1 MTYLNHKNEKN
12 GQNSSP
18 EIIRRSVFH
27 SRWMKAVSV
36 LASLVVFVTVYMLI
50 LPAATIT
57 PDDAHQEDGFY
68 LEKTAVAE
76 EGDNLENT
84 GWMTKPENSTEGNV
98 SEITE
103 NPETLN
109 QDYADRIMDWHDGR
123 TYISISADR
132 NARIPE
138 DAYLTV
144 TPLDPGTEAH
154 HAYYRRALRAALQE
168 KGEYSEEEIN
178 ANVTRAMEWYETVL
192 RGENA
197 EDMKLFLGDIA
208 QIYDIVIRDSTG
220 KRIEPAAAVNVDIH
234 FAEELTVPED
244 AEMKLVHFADDR
256 QEYADYSN
264 ATPSEGR
271 DVLKE
276 AKHQEI
282 GSDPV
287 SLLFQK
293 AFQYLGLEES
303 SEIKAAGADVTGS
316 GEEYPTATPSNLT
329 SIMETGDF
337 SEETDPDYIRKA
349 EILSATELVSG
360 TDVKNVRSISFTAE
374 SFSVYALIY
383 IIEYGNQELISHAGE
398 EGEDLSGVS
407 FLSLECD
414 TDTIAVSAEI
424 TDSGSI
430 PADARLQ
437 VTPLTPDMDNYG
449 AYMTA
454 LNRGYDE
461 NTYNSSNSLLYD
473 ISVITDGKEYEPE
486 NGRIELR
493 LRFKEN
499 QLTEALGLS
508 PEDTSA
514 LRVIHLPLASESEHS
529 SAASSTGS
537 AHQAPAPLSRA
548 KLFRKRAEADL
559 TAYDTPQSVD
569 PSDILREDVSEAL
582 VDLEHG
588 EEVCFTLT
596 SLSVIT
602 VTGAATDVKVT
613 GSLSGTDMK
622 GLGYNLYAYLLA
634 NNDHNAYGAKLTFT
648 EGNASATIPN
658 VPVNTYRLYLVY
670 AKNNRELQER
680 WNYNNVLDS
689 NTNNWV
695 DIDGGYI
702 FGYSAD
708 LPPDK
713 TVTSEDNTISF
724 ELKVPEVWNSS
735 VTASSIMDR
744 ALNYSVIADDV
755 VYHVQSYSNFAAKNI
770 HIQNANTG
778 TYYGHRADGIE
789 TIPNI
794 MVDITYDGLL
804 LSTLEK
810 DAEYYVQDKDKDKV
824 DTSVD
829 NDIVIVRNPDEI
841 SDRVEIMISNTLKQ
855 AEDLASKS
863 MLTLPSMTS
872 VDVSPYAENATIILD
887 ATAMSG
893 EPNGF
898 TIVKR
903 PGQTVVFNI
912 NGQNALPPA
921 NIKVKLVN
929 EYGQQIDADGNLSSR
944 LYLAGEEMREAP
956 ASEGNIWN
964 KIIWNF
970 PDAPHVIS
978 KNCVGGVFLVPKGSF
993 TVNDKGGGWIVARD
1007 GISITNQWY
1016 GFPGV
1021 DEPFVQKTVRKTF
1034 VGITEEEINPAYV
1047 LKLFTNTNE
1056 STSGTTQDQLI
1067 TSFVLKPQNDPTLVN
1082 DPDGTNDQ
1090 TGYLTKGIDAEGN
1103 IFYEWIT
1110 PFMSIGSEHKV
1121 TEQNSVSIPS
1131 AGSTGVSP
1139 DLVEFTGPFSGWN
1152 EASQNYEW
1160 MIRHIEYAGEAE
1172 LAGVFNVRSRSTD
1185 GYGEVKV
1192 TNHYNVVEEPHDLSI
1207 TKLVTDP
1214 EQIEA
1219 AGQEYSFEISLK
1231 DRTGTDLT
1239 DRQISYTVN
1248 GGELRTA
1255 SLSAGKVTILL
1266 KKDET
1271 ARLIGLPYGA
1281 QYTILETNLPAKCT
1295 VEFSGD
1301 TISASDASGY
1311 LFRNRSVTATNTYAD
1326 DPGVP
1331 VTAHKDLIG
1340 GTLIAGQFTFHLA
1353 DQDGRLIQEA
1363 VNDANGNIAF
1373 GTLVFD
1379 HDGEYD
1385 YSLFEVADP
1394 GMKDILFD
1402 PAEYTVHIR
1411 VEGGRARE
1419 VSYTGE
1425 NGTTTTTPMFRNT
1438 KIPTDSDTLAARKI
1452 FIDSEGKTVRLEGGE
1467 FTFTAVGSGQSEED
1481 RITYTGTNDAQG
1493 MVVFK
1498 DGAGNAVD
1506 INDLTQPT
1514 VFTISETDGAY
1525 SGAIPAGETLRY
1537 DNSTHQA
1544 NVTVDTRTVE
1554 IIPWTT
1560 KTVDMDNTDLTVT
1573 FTPKD
1578 TSGDQYYLKPLY
1590 DPDHS
1595 VIRSDG
1601 TVTFTVRIQKNL
1613 TGTDNAPNTFEFE
1626 YGIGFYYG
1634 MHTKTGMLKI
1644 KARGGNWGQAP
1655 VTIESVEADGVTLLP
1670 RTEIEKNVALS
1681 YPEGSYPV
1689 FINYLNK
1696 TDPVTM
1702 EFPFT
1707 KVWTDNATY
1716 TNLTAW
1722 KAGREIT
1729 VRLTGTFVPDEQGAA
1744 SGTREYVYKIMRNTE
1759 GSDPTFTFTQ
1769 PAGEDMPQ
1777 IRISETTVPEH
1788 HYRFEITGLPNQ
1800 GALDGKDGHWNYVL
1814 KEDAVEG
1821 YTVEYGSWDS
1831 TAQKAVP
1838 DPTRAV
1844 TGIESGGYLLNARVT
1859 AELPSSG
1866 GCGTRIFYILGTI
1879 LALGAGMLLVTRR
1892 RLLNEKKT

>member
-1 MTYLNHKNEKN
+1 M
-12 GQNSSP
+12 
-18 EIIRRSVFH
+18 
-27 SRWMKAVSV
+27 
-36 LASLVVFVTVYMLI
+36 
-50 LPAATIT
+50 
-57 PDDAHQEDGFY
+57 
-68 LEKTAVAE
+68 
-76 EGDNLENT
+76 
-84 GWMTKPENSTEGNV
+84 
-98 SEITE
+98 
-103 NPETLN
+103 
-109 QDYADRIMDWHDGR
+109 
-123 TYISISADR
+123 
-132 NARIPE
+132 
-138 DAYLTV
+138 
-144 TPLDPGTEAH
+144 
-154 HAYYRRALRAALQE
+154 
-168 KGEYSEEEIN
+168 
-178 ANVTRAMEWYETVL
+178 
-192 RGENA
+192 
-197 EDMKLFLGDIA
+197 
-208 QIYDIVIRDSTG
+208 
-220 KRIEPAAAVNVDIH
+220 
-234 FAEELTVPED
+234 
-244 AEMKLVHFADDR
+244 
-256 QEYADYSN
+256 
-264 ATPSEGR
+264 
-271 DVLKE
+271 
-276 AKHQEI
+276 
-282 GSDPV
+282 
-287 SLLFQK
+287 
-293 AFQYLGLEES
+293 
-303 SEIKAAGADVTGS
+303 
-316 GEEYPTATPSNLT
+316 
-329 SIMETGDF
+329 
-337 SEETDPDYIRKA
+337 
-349 EILSATELVSG
+349 
-360 TDVKNVRSISFTAE
+360 
-374 SFSVYALIY
+374 
-383 IIEYGNQELISHAGE
+383 
-398 EGEDLSGVS
+398 
-407 FLSLECD
+407 
-414 TDTIAVSAEI
+414 
-424 TDSGSI
+424 
-430 PADARLQ
+430 
-437 VTPLTPDMDNYG
+437 
-449 AYMTA
+449 
-454 LNRGYDE
+454 
-461 NTYNSSNSLLYD
+461 
-473 ISVITDGKEYEPE
+473 
-486 NGRIELR
+486 
-493 LRFKEN
+493 
-499 QLTEALGLS
+499 
-508 PEDTSA
+508 
-514 LRVIHLPLASESEHS
+514 
-529 SAASSTGS
+529 
-537 AHQAPAPLSRA
+537 
-548 KLFRKRAEADL
+548 
-559 TAYDTPQSVD
+559 
-569 PSDILREDVSEAL
+569 
-582 VDLEHG
+582 
-588 EEVCFTLT
+588 
-596 SLSVIT
+596 
-602 VTGAATDVKVT
+602 
-613 GSLSGTDMK
+613 
-622 GLGYNLYAYLLA
+622 
-634 NNDHNAYGAKLTFT
+634 
-648 EGNASATIPN
+648 
-658 VPVNTYRLYLVY
+658 
-670 AKNNRELQER
+670 
-680 WNYNNVLDS
+680 
-689 NTNNWV
+689 
-695 DIDGGYI
+695 
-702 FGYSAD
+702 
-708 LPPDK
+708 
-713 TVTSEDNTISF
+713 TSEDNTISF

-755 VYHVQSYSNFAAKNI
+755 VYHVQSYSNFATKNI

-855 AEDLASKS
+855 AEDLASRS

-921 NIKVKLVN
+921 NTKVKLVN

-944 LYLAGEEMREAP
+944 LYLAGEEMKEAP

-970 PDAPHVIS
+970 PDASHVTS
-978 KNCVGGVFLVPKGSF
+978 NNCVGGVFLVPKGSF

-1067 TSFVLKPQNDPTLVN
+1067 TSFVLKPQDDPTLVK

-1090 TGYLTKGIDAEGN
+1090 TGYLTKGTDTEGN

-1467 FTFTAVGSGQSEED
+1467 FTFTADSSGQSEED
-1481 RITYTGTNDAQG
+1481 RITYTGTNDEQG

-1537 DNSTHQA
+1537 DNSSHQA

-1560 KTVDMDNTDLTVT
+1560 ETVDMDNTDLTVT

-1578 TSGDQYYLKPLY
+1578 TSGDQYYLKRIY
-1590 DPDHS
+1590 DSDQS

-1601 TVTFTVRIQKNL
+1601 TVTFTIRITKNL
-1613 TGTDNAPNTFEFE
+1613 TGTENVTRPYSFE
-1626 YGIGFYYG
+1626 YGMGSYYG
-1634 MHTKTGMLKI
+1634 EHKSLGTLTITAK
-1644 KARGGNWGQAP
+1644 GGGWQSEP
-1655 VTIESVEADGVTLLP
+1655 VTIESVQVDGVTLSP

-1681 YPEGSYPV
+1681 YPEGGYPV

-1696 TDPVTM
+1696 ADPVTM

-1716 TNLTAW
+1716 ANPVAW
-1722 KAGREIT
+1722 EAGREIT

-1777 IRISETTVPEH
+1777 IRISETTVPEY
-1788 HYRFEITGLPNQ
+1788 HYRFEITRLPNQ

-1859 AELPSSG
+1859 TELPSSG